1 MKEEVAAFLFV
12 CLLVRFFWYEYW
24 CQERRM
30 IKQRGRAR
38 NDEY

>member
-1 MKEEVAAFLFV
+1 MKEEVAAFFFCLFISF
-12 CLLVRFFWYEYW
+12 LHEYR

-38 NDEY
+38 NDEC